1 MGDDAEDDEGE
12 EGGEEGGGKKKPLI
26 LIIVALVLVL
36 FPGGGA
42 VLYFTGLLDSLLG
55 IEQAAPSPPD
65 GAGQQDDPAADYAPM
80 VDKDGNPLGPP
91 LVDLPEFLINW
102 ETNGKRVAYLKLV
115 VALEV
120 ATPADMATVAAARE
134 RLYEALTLW
143 LRQQQPRDIEGAEG
157 IFRLRE
163 EFFIRAS
170 EILQGTG
177 VRDVV
182 VRTILLQ

>member
-12 EGGEEGGGKKKPLI
+12 EGGEESGGKKKPLI

-36 FPGGGA
+36 FSGGGA
-42 VLYFTGLLDSLLG
+42 VLYFTGLLDPLFG

-65 GAGQQDDPAADYAPM
+65 GPAADYPPPM

-143 LRQQQPRDIEGAEG
+143 LRQQQPRDLEGAEG

-170 EILQGTG
+170 EVLQGTG